1 LSPAD
6 SWDGEAQDSILAF
19 THGDRVA
26 AEQLRRALRT
36 IRDHVDDPE
45 VARVASRVLDG
56 STTLRQATRDPD
68 FLGSL
73 GRGMD
78 TFAREWEQLG
88 PEERVA
94 LAEQGKR
101 DSEAM
106 AQEIG
111 LPGEDDPAPVGDF
124 GPARTEPRQGPR

>member
-1 LSPAD
+1 LSTD
-6 SWDGEAQDSILAF
+6 DERGSDSILAF

-36 IRDHVDDPE
+36 IRDHVDDPD
-45 VARVASRVLDG
+45 VAQVASRVLDG
-56 STTLRQATRDPD
+56 TTTLRQATRDPE
-68 FLGSL
+68 FIGAL

-78 TFAREWEQLG
+78 TFAREWEQLS

-106 AQEIG
+106 ADEIG
-111 LPGEDDPAPVGDF
+111 LTGEDAPAPVGDF
-124 GPARTEPRQGPR
+124 GPARTEPQ

>member
-6 SWDGEAQDSILAF
+6 SRDEGGAPDSFLAF

-36 IRDHVDDPE
+36 IRDHVEDPD
-45 VARVASRVLDG
+45 VRRVASRVLDG
-56 STTLRQATRDPD
+56 STTLRQATREPD
-68 FLGSL
+68 FLAAL

-78 TFAREWEQLG
+78 TFAREWEQLS

-106 AQEIG
+106 AEAIG

-124 GPARTEPRQGPR
+124 GPARTEPR

>member
-1 LSPAD
+1 MSPAD
-6 SWDGEAQDSILAF
+6 SWDDGGAQDSILAF

-26 AEQLRRALRT
+26 AEQLRRALRA

-68 FLGSL
+68 LLGAL

-78 TFAREWEQLG
+78 TFAREWEQLS

-106 AQEIG
+106 AEEMG
-111 LPGEDDPAPVGDF
+111 LAGEDDPAPVGDF
-124 GPARTEPRQGPR
+124 GPARTESG

>member
-1 LSPAD
+1 MISDVPA
-6 SWDGEAQDSILAF
+6 GHGGDSILAF

-26 AEQLRRALRT
+26 AEQLRGALRT
-36 IRDHVDDPE
+36 IRDHVDDPD

-68 FLGSL
+68 FIGAL

-78 TFAREWEQLG
+78 SFAREWAELS

-101 DSEAM
+101 DSEQM
-106 AQEIG
+106 AEGLG
-111 LPGEDDPAPVGDF
+111 LPGEDNPAPVGDF
-124 GPARTEPRQGPR
+124 GPARTEPE

>member
-1 LSPAD
+1 MSID
-6 SWDGEAQDSILAF
+6 DGGAQDSILAF

-36 IRDHVDDPE
+36 IRDHVDDPD
-45 VARVASRVLDG
+45 VRRVATRVLDG
-56 STTLRQATRDPD
+56 STSLRQATRDPE
-68 FLGSL
+68 LIGAL

-78 TFAREWEQLG
+78 TFAREWSQLS

-101 DSEAM
+101 DSEALADEM
-106 AQEIG
+106 G
-111 LPGEDDPAPVGDF
+111 LSGEDDPAPVGDF
-124 GPARTEPRQGPR
+124 GPARTEPE

>member
-1 LSPAD
+1 MSPAD
-6 SWDGEAQDSILAF
+6 SWDDGGAQDSILAF

-45 VARVASRVLDG
+45 VSRVASRVLDG
-56 STTLRQATRDPD
+56 STTLRQASRDPD
-68 FLGSL
+68 LLAAL

-78 TFAREWEQLG
+78 TFAHEWEQLS

-106 AQEIG
+106 AEEIG
-111 LPGEDDPAPVGDF
+111 LAGEDVPAPVGDF
-124 GPARTEPRQGPR
+124 GPARTDPG

>member
-1 LSPAD
+1 MST
-6 SWDGEAQDSILAF
+6 DGAQGGHDSILAF

-36 IRDHVDDPE
+36 IRNHVDDPE

-56 STTLRQATRDPD
+56 STALRQAARDPD
-68 FLGSL
+68 FVGAM

-78 TFAREWEQLG
+78 TFAREWEQFS

-106 AQEIG
+106 ADEIG
-111 LPGEDDPAPVGDF
+111 LTGEDAPAPVGDF
-124 GPARTEPRQGPR
+124 GPAWTGPQ

>member
-1 LSPAD
+1 MSIDA
-6 SWDGEAQDSILAF
+6 GGDSILAF

-36 IRDHVDDPE
+36 IRDHVEDPD
-45 VARVASRVLDG
+45 VARGASRVLDG

-68 FLGSL
+68 FLGAV

-78 TFAREWEQLG
+78 TFAGEWEQLS

-101 DSEAM
+101 DSQAM
-106 AQEIG
+106 AEAIG
-111 LPGEDDPAPVGDF
+111 LPGEDEPAPVGDF
-124 GPARTEPRQGPR
+124 GPSRTDPR

>member
-1 LSPAD
+1 LSID
-6 SWDGEAQDSILAF
+6 NGGDSILAF

-36 IRDHVDDPE
+36 IRDHVDDPD
-45 VARVASRVLDG
+45 VARMASRVLDG
-56 STTLRQATRDPD
+56 SATLRQATRDPD
-68 FLGSL
+68 FLGAV
-73 GRGMD
+73 GRSMG
-78 TFAREWEQLG
+78 TFAQEWEQLS

-106 AQEIG
+106 AEAIG

-124 GPARTEPRQGPR
+124 GPARTEPR